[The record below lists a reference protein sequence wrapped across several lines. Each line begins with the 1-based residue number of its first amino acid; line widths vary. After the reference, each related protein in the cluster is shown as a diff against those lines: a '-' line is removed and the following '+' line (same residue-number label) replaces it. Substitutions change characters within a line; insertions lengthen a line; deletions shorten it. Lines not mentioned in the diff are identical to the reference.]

1 MAYTADGVEI
11 PQGLSLMMA
20 QDLHVLDAFNNMGE
34 AARQSVIDKARHV
47 QSKAEM
53 QRLVESIGK
62 AE

>member
-20 QDLHVLDAFNNMGE
+20 QDLETLNRFNAMSASE
-34 AARQSVIDKARHV
+34 RQALIDKARHV

-53 QRLVESIGK
+53 QQLVNNIGK